1 VIALWIVVEIILIK
15 KLTMTK
21 LSKKQLL
28 LEEAR
33 DEFHQL
39 RNDDEDFADQ
49 WSDKEKDF
57 KEWFNDVYIPSI
69 EEEKTKLFFVVM
81 SKEYNPE
88 IFETLEE
95 AESYQDVCIKND
107 YKSWITIT
115 MVRNYY
121 FDEDLKIWNYE
132 DHSDTF
138 NFIKELK

>member
-1 VIALWIVVEIILIK
+1 
-15 KLTMTK
+15 MTK

-81 SKEYNPE
+81 SKEHNPE

-95 AESYQDVCIKND
+95 AEDYQEVSIKDD
-107 YKSWITIT
+107 YKSWITIA

-121 FDEDLKIWNYE
+121 FDEELKIWNYE